1 MKEDE
6 NFFSEIKLP
15 TAQGDGLM
23 WAWQT
28 FSPGLTS
35 GKFQTAAMEPSRAIL
50 MLVSGGTIVL
60 SWLATLAIPFLNLF
74 CITTCY
80 SGLEWYMKFL
90 LNVSP
95 AVSTTSTFLIISAT
109 SILAVCNR

>member
-74 CITTCY
+74 LCSY

-95 AVSTTSTFLIISAT
+95 AVSTTSTFLIFSAT